1 MIIEKNMNV
10 KIKVDAEIISAYLND
25 IDNHSD
31 ELAELADKMS
41 DETLSYLTT
50 YYLAKLYQSDKDMYN
65 KYMNTVK
72 QSVEPPK
79 NSENYPELNV
89 GDTISITSNI
99 YAFAWGPIEL
109 LYKVI
114 VKKDDGYIIQAV
126 EASTVVKFLS
136 MGDFHKKYK
145 SGILKIISK

>member
-1 MIIEKNMNV
+1 M
-10 KIKVDAEIISAYLND
+10 ND

-31 ELAELADKMS
+31 ELSELAEKMS

-50 YYLAKLYQSDKDMYN
+50 YYLAKLYQSDIDKYN

-72 QSVEPPK
+72 QSVEPSE
-79 NSENYPELNV
+79 NAENYPELSV

-99 YAFAWGPIEL
+99 YAFVWGPIEI
-109 LYKVI
+109 LYKVR

-126 EASTVVKFLS
+126 EASSIVKFMS
-136 MGDFHKKYK
+136 TEDFHKKYK
-145 SGILKIISK
+145 SGTLKIISK